1 MPSRMQKA
9 IGIYAFLLCAS
20 QITLAAQSPNSFA
33 QSPDSLPEMIR
44 QIKPAVVSI
53 QTFDAKGQRLGLGTG
68 FFIEPT
74 VIVTNEHVIARASA
88 ANVKTAEGKV
98 YSVTGLVAVDERR
111 DLALLSIDVSSRDP
125 LGIVA
130 FLGKGIVKISNRLP
144 TEGERVFVV
153 GNPRG
158 LEWSVSDGIVASI
171 RENED
176 SGKLIQITAPISP
189 GSSGS
194 PVIDSKGR
202 VIGVATLTLS
212 NGQNL
217 NFAIPSY
224 QLSALRRGELKALA
238 TYNDEMKK
246 VRRERSE
253 QMRLRGA
260 QIEQKAIGIEGSK
273 AALPYMERAVE
284 IDPDYENAWLYLAGT
299 LEVLARHSE
308 ALDAYKRAVQIAEE
322 AYRSSKSVDDLSD
335 LFMGHL
341 GLAEIY
347 LKTENPLGATDEHKI
362 LRTLLDLL
370 PSAIASLKR
379 SNKKVQYDLL
389 LYFANGL
396 KADIEKYYKSR

>member
-1 MPSRMQKA
+1 LALPQSR
-9 IGIYAFLLCAS
+9 C
-20 QITLAAQSPNSFA
+20 
-33 QSPDSLPEMIR
+33 
-44 QIKPAVVSI
+44 V
-53 QTFDAKGQRLGLGTG
+53 GTG
-68 FFIEPT
+68 
-74 VIVTNEHVIARASA
+74 
-88 ANVKTAEGKV
+88 
-98 YSVTGLVAVDERR
+98 LC
-111 DLALLSIDVSSRDP
+111 
-125 LGIVA
+125 
-130 FLGKGIVKISNRLP
+130 LGKGILKISNRLP
-144 TEGERVFVV
+144 TEGDRVFVV

-194 PVIDSKGR
+194 PVIDSQGR

-273 AALPYMERAVE
+273 AGLPYFEEAVE
-284 IDPDYENAWLYLAGT
+284 IDPEYGNAWWYLADA
-299 LEVLARHSE
+299 LEILARYPE
-308 ALDAYKRAVQIAEE
+308 AMDAYKRAMYIADE

-370 PSAIASLKR
+370 PSATASPKR
-379 SNKKVQYDLL
+379 PNKKLEYDHL